1 VLNPRQRRLLDFLR
15 QHGDTSLQELAQ
27 EMRVTA
33 QTIRRDVRA
42 LEEAELV
49 ARFHGGVG
57 LPSTVE
63 NIDYAQRQ
71 ILNADAK
78 RRIGKLVAQ
87 QVEPGRSMILNIG
100 TTTEEVAR
108 ALAQHR
114 GIRVV
119 TNNLNV
125 AAILAS
131 NEQIEVFIAGG
142 LVRNVDYGIVGEA
155 TLDFMRQFKVDVGVI
170 GVSSIEPDGTL
181 LDYDYREVRVA
192 QAIIQQSREVWLVA
206 DHSKF
211 TRSAMV
217 RLGHLSEIDRFFT
230 DAPVPPAVGKVLET
244 AQVQLFV
251 AGPAHG
257 EQAQEAG
264 AAEGA
269 APATTAGTRPRPG
282 GGRR

>member
-1 VLNPRQRRLLDFLR
+1 V
-15 QHGDTSLQELAQ
+15 
-27 EMRVTA
+27 MRVTA

-42 LEEAELV
+42 LEDAELV

-63 NIDYAQRQ
+63 NIDYARRQ
-71 ILNADAK
+71 VMNAEAK
-78 RRIGKLVAQ
+78 RRIGQLVAR
-87 QVEPGRSMILNIG
+87 QVEPGRSLILNIG

-108 ALAQHR
+108 AVAQHR

-125 AAILAS
+125 AAILAP
-131 NEQIEVFIAGG
+131 NEQIEVLIAGG
-142 LVRNVDYGIVGEA
+142 LVRHGDSGIVGEA

-170 GVSSIEPDGTL
+170 GVSSIESDGTL

-192 QAIIQQSREVWLVA
+192 QAIIEQSREVWLVA

-230 DAPVPPAVGKVLET
+230 DAPVPPSVLKVLEE

-251 AGPAHG
+251 AGAQQDEHAESGRHG
-257 EQAQEAG
+257 ERKDPAAG
-264 AAEGA
+264 
-269 APATTAGTRPRPG
+269 
-282 GGRR
+282 

>member
-1 VLNPRQRRLLDFLR
+1 M
-15 QHGDTSLQELAQ
+15 
-27 EMRVTA
+27 MRVTT

-63 NIDYAQRQ
+63 NIDYSQRQ
-71 ILNADAK
+71 VMNADAK
-78 RRIGKLVAQ
+78 RRIARLVAQ
-87 QVEPGRSMILNIG
+87 QVEPGRSLILDIG

-125 AAILAS
+125 AAILAR
-131 NEQIEVFIAGG
+131 NEQAEVFIAGG
-142 LVRNVDYGIVGEA
+142 LVRHGDQGIVGEA

-170 GVSSIEPDGTL
+170 GVSSIEADGTL

-192 QAIIQQSREVWLVA
+192 QAIVEQSREVWLVA

-211 TRSAMV
+211 TRSALV

-230 DAPVPPAVGKVLET
+230 DLPVPPPVVKVLEA

-251 AGPAHG
+251 A
-257 EQAQEAG
+257 E
-264 AAEGA
+264 A
-269 APATTAGTRPRPG
+269 APAAPEPDVRSADG
-282 GGRR
+282 G

>member
-1 VLNPRQRRLLDFLR
+1 MLTPRQRQLLEFLR
-15 QHGDTSLQELAQ
+15 QKGDSSVQDLS
-27 EMRVTA
+27 RVMQVTT

-57 LPSTVE
+57 LPSSVE
-63 NIDYAQRQ
+63 NIDYDQRQ
-71 ILNADAK
+71 VMNADAK
-78 RRIGKLVAQ
+78 RHIARLVAR
-87 QVEPGRSMILNIG
+87 QVEPGRSLILNIG

-108 ALAQHR
+108 ALAHHR

-125 AAILAS
+125 AAILAA
-131 NEQIEVFIAGG
+131 NEQAEVFIAGG
-142 LVRNVDYGIVGEA
+142 LVRHADYGIVGEA
-155 TLDFMRQFKVDVGVI
+155 TLDFMRQFKVDIGVI

-192 QAIIQQSREVWLVA
+192 QAIVEQSREAWLVA

-217 RLGHLSEIDRFFT
+217 RLGHISEIDRFFT
-230 DAPVPPAVGKVLET
+230 DRPVPPPVRKVLDE
-244 AQVQLFV
+244 AKVEVHV
-251 AGPAHG
+251 ADPDEGPANVP
-257 EQAQEAG
+257 
-264 AAEGA
+264 EGQL
-269 APATTAGTRPRPG
+269 PG
-282 GGRR
+282 GS